1 MGSICHH
8 IYFIQNS
15 SVYTTKYQQIYIFF
29 SGYLQDLTE
38 QYLATLIIIKKIPFF
53 LDMKT
58 FLIIIFL
65 LFKTRV
71 TFKWKW
77 L

>member
-15 SVYTTKYQQIYIFF
+15 SVYTTKYQQKYFFF
-29 SGYLQDLTE
+29 SGYSQDLTE

-53 LDMKT
+53 LDENVSNNY
-58 FLIIIFL
+58 FLCFL
-65 LFKTRV
+65 RLV
-71 TFKWKW
+71 
-77 L
+77 